1 MKNELSGMKAFV
13 TVAELGSFSKAAEQL
28 SLSQPALTKKIKKI
42 ESHLNIAL
50 FERTTRKLALTQAGK
65 ILLPKAKALISS
77 LDAAYLTSTIQRLN
91 YMIPLRYLAFRP
103 PYFTFYRALSC
114 NLIKTTPTSKY
125 EFMNKV

>member
-50 FERTTRKLALTQAGK
+50 FERTTRKLALT
-65 ILLPKAKALISS
+65 
-77 LDAAYLTSTIQRLN
+77 
-91 YMIPLRYLAFRP
+91 RP
-103 PYFTFYRALSC
+103 E
-114 NLIKTTPTSKY
+114 KY
-125 EFMNKV
+125 CSPRQKR

>member
-50 FERTTRKLALTQAGK
+50 FERTTRKLALTQYPGRENTAPQGQ
-65 ILLPKAKALISS
+65 SVDFQS
-77 LDAAYLTSTIQRLN
+77 
-91 YMIPLRYLAFRP
+91 
-103 PYFTFYRALSC
+103 
-114 NLIKTTPTSKY
+114 
-125 EFMNKV
+125 

>member
-77 LDAAYLTSTIQRLN
+77 LDAAIFNLNDSTSQL
-91 YMIPLRYLAFRP
+91 PLRYLAFRP

>member
-50 FERTTRKLALTQAGK
+50 FERTTAKTCAYPGRKNTAPQGQ
-65 ILLPKAKALISS
+65 SVDFQS
-77 LDAAYLTSTIQRLN
+77 
-91 YMIPLRYLAFRP
+91 
-103 PYFTFYRALSC
+103 
-114 NLIKTTPTSKY
+114 
-125 EFMNKV
+125 

>member
-65 ILLPKAKALISS
+65 NTAPQGQSVDFQS
-77 LDAAYLTSTIQRLN
+77 
-91 YMIPLRYLAFRP
+91 
-103 PYFTFYRALSC
+103 
-114 NLIKTTPTSKY
+114 
-125 EFMNKV
+125 

>member
-28 SLSQPALTKKIKKI
+28 NLTQPALTKKIKKI
-42 ESHLNIAL
+42 EDNLNIAL
-50 FERTTRKLALTQAGK
+50 FERTTRKIALNQAGK
-65 ILLPKAKALISS
+65 MLLH
-77 LDAAYLTSTIQRLN
+77 